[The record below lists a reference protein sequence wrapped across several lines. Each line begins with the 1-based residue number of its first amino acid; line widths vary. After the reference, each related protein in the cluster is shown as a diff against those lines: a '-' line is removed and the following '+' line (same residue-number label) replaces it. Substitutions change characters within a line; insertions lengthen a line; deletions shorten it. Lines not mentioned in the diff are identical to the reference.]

1 MWDHC
6 VFGSSKKV
14 TSELGGAY
22 VVRGLKVV
30 HDRWWDSARGIW
42 IRSAVMPK
50 TIIAV
55 YGQLAKMSKTLR
67 PSRSTCEQGRR
78 CMDCPLACLL
88 AVAAFRELS
97 LWIDPLLLHGTGSA
111 SAAFCVPRPRHVH
124 RSLRS
129 LGLLPEEAGHMRSCT
144 VLIRQWERDTWG
156 FVPRAFAPLLEA
168 NGRRV
173 RDIEYLSPTVC
184 PLL

>member
-1 MWDHC
+1 MSC
-6 VFGSSKKV
+6 AVLRLSMTGGG
-14 TSELGGAY
+14 TQRGAY
-22 VVRGLKVV
+22 GYAPPSCRRQL
-30 HDRWWDSARGIW
+30 S
-42 IRSAVMPK
+42 
-50 TIIAV
+50 AV

-111 SAAFCVPRPRHVH
+111 SAAFCVPRPCHVH

-168 NGRRV
+168 NGRRM
-173 RDIEYLSPTVC
+173 RDIEYLSLTVC

>member
-1 MWDHC
+1 MACSIGPRALKCQCACGQGILDAI
-6 VFGSSKKV
+6 
-14 TSELGGAY
+14 TSFHTTSCRSTL
-22 VVRGLKVV
+22 RTWRPWPLCS
-30 HDRWWDSARGIW
+30 SAR
-42 IRSAVMPK
+42 SVLMLPLPCA
-50 TIIAV
+50 
-55 YGQLAKMSKTLR
+55 
-67 PSRSTCEQGRR
+67 SRSTCEQGRR

-111 SAAFCVPRPRHVH
+111 SAACCVPRPCHVH

-168 NGRRV
+168 NGRRM
-173 RDIEYLSPTVC
+173 RDIEYLSFTVC
-184 PLL
+184 LLL